1 MTRFVEH
8 PHRPEAVV
16 GRIAVVI
23 KGEVPAGAEPAAFL
37 LVDLPVSPDRQHRRS
52 LIAGLGPPRLAL
64 IGSRRKRDRRWRGG
78 GMVAEAPDQ
87 RSGQRSP
94 SSLRGRVAGAA
105 ALALLLAGLALLL
118 EPAGRRG
125 AAAVLLA
132 AGLAVGVVA
141 GLRVPVPS
149 RRRTPI
155 ERLNDA
161 AFLVVLGA
169 VTLIAVRLAR
179 PWTAALPGLLGGVL
193 IGRALRP
200 PPAPAS
206 QPEPGPDTPS

>member
-1 MTRFVEH
+1 
-8 PHRPEAVV
+8 
-16 GRIAVVI
+16 
-23 KGEVPAGAEPAAFL
+23 
-37 LVDLPVSPDRQHRRS
+37 
-52 LIAGLGPPRLAL
+52 
-64 IGSRRKRDRRWRGG
+64 
-78 GMVAEAPDQ
+78 MVAEAPRR
-87 RSGQRSP
+87 RSGG
-94 SSLRGRVAGAA
+94 GRLAGAA

-118 EPAGRRG
+118 EPAGRRA

-141 GLRVPVPS
+141 AVRVPIPS
-149 RRRTPI
+149 RRRTPM

-169 VTLIAVRLAR
+169 VALIAVRLAR

-200 PPAPAS
+200 QPPPPPPG
-206 QPEPGPDTPS
+206 PEPDADQQI

>member
-1 MTRFVEH
+1 
-8 PHRPEAVV
+8 
-16 GRIAVVI
+16 
-23 KGEVPAGAEPAAFL
+23 
-37 LVDLPVSPDRQHRRS
+37 
-52 LIAGLGPPRLAL
+52 
-64 IGSRRKRDRRWRGG
+64 
-78 GMVAEAPDQ
+78 MVAEAEAPD
-87 RSGQRSP
+87 RRP
-94 SSLRGRVAGAA
+94 GRVAGAA

-118 EPAGRRG
+118 EPEGRRG

-141 GLRVPVPS
+141 AVRFPVPS
-149 RRRTPI
+149 RRRTAM

-169 VTLIAVRLAR
+169 VALIAVRLAR

-200 PPAPAS
+200 PPPPAS
-206 QPEPGPDTPS
+206 PPTSSTADPDPGRER